1 VGGLAHAV
9 DGDSFPRPNID
20 HSLLFRAYAV
30 LNNPLD
36 RLRVIGMMEGASFL
50 VLLGIA
56 MPLKY
61 LAGYPQMVSVV
72 GMIHGV
78 LFLLFVA
85 AVLQA
90 SVAMRWPPLRML
102 AALAASVLPFGPFV
116 FDAHLRRV
124 SAAEA

>member
-1 VGGLAHAV
+1 MCGLARAA
-9 DGDSFPRPNID
+9 DADRFPRPD
-20 HSLLFRAYAV
+20 RPLALLRAQAV

-61 LAGYPQMVSVV
+61 LAGQPQAVRVV
-72 GMIHGV
+72 GMLHGV
-78 LFLLFVA
+78 LFILFVA

-90 SVAMRWPPLRML
+90 SVALRWPPRRVL

-116 FDAHLRRV
+116 FDAHLRRL